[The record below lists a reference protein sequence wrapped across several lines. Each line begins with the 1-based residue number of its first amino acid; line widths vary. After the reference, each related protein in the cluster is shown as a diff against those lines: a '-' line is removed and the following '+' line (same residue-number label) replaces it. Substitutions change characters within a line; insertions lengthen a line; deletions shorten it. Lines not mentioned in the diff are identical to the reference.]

1 LSERLF
7 LRLDEDRTQAPESE
21 APAGTLRALPLGASL
36 QGAVAHVLAYREAIA
51 PGREVIE
58 RVLPDGA
65 VRMVFHLGSGT
76 PGAVDG
82 AAPAALVVGAHA
94 APVIVRLRGA
104 MDGLSVTLR
113 HGAALAL
120 FGVPAGEIEGTTVP
134 LDALWGGE
142 AARLLEHLSSATDD
156 ASRLRALRAALQRRL
171 RAQDAVPSQLVDYAA
186 SLMRDCDGQRSVR
199 DVAAAVGIG
208 ERRLQQL
215 FHAQVGL
222 SPRTFGRLLR
232 LHAMLRTLRQQP
244 ERSPWAHLAIDAG
257 YYDQAHLA
265 NEFHALCGMTPG
277 EFVRRSV
284 SLSSKTAA

>member
-1 LSERLF
+1 MNERLF
-7 LRLDEDRTQAPESE
+7 LRLDEDRTQAPESQ
-21 APAGTLRALPLGASL
+21 APAGTLRALPLGAAL
-36 QGAVAHVLAYREAIA
+36 HDEVAHVLAYREAIT
-51 PGREVIE
+51 PGREIIE

-65 VRMVFHLGSGT
+65 LRMVFHLGTGT
-76 PGAVDG
+76 PSGIDG
-82 AAPAALVVGAHA
+82 TAPAALVVGAHA
-94 APVIVRLRGA
+94 APLIVRLRGA

-113 HGAALAL
+113 HGAAQAL
-120 FGVPAGEIEGTTVP
+120 FGMPAGAIEGTTVP

-142 AARLLEHLSSATDD
+142 AARLLEQLSSATDD
-156 ASRLRALRAALQRRL
+156 ASRLRALQDALLRRL
-171 RAQDAVPSQLVDYAA
+171 RAHPAAPSQLVERALA
-186 SLMRDCDGQRSVR
+186 LMRSSEGQRSVR
-199 DVAAAVGIG
+199 DVAAAVGVS

-222 SPRTFGRLLR
+222 SPRTFSRLLR
-232 LHAMLRTLRQQP
+232 LHAMLRALRQP
-244 ERSPWAHLAIDAG
+244 ERSSWAHLAIDAG

>member
-1 LSERLF
+1 MSERLF

-21 APAGTLRALPLGASL
+21 APAGTLRALPLEASL
-36 QGAVAHVLAYREAIA
+36 HDPVAHILAYRETIA

-65 VRMVFHLGSGT
+65 VRMVFHLGTGA
-76 PGAVDG
+76 PGGIAGAV
-82 AAPAALVVGAHA
+82 PAAMVVGAHA
-94 APVIVRLRGA
+94 APVLVRLRGA
-104 MDGLSVTLR
+104 MDGLSVTLKP
-113 HGAALAL
+113 GAARAL
-120 FGVPAGEIEGTTVP
+120 LGVPAGELEGATVP
-134 LDALWGGE
+134 LDTLWRGE

-156 ASRLRALRAALQRRL
+156 ASRLRALQSALQRRL
-171 RAQDAVPSQLVDYAA
+171 LAHPATPSQLVDQAA
-186 SLMRDCDGQRSVR
+186 ALMRRSDGQRSVR
-199 DVAAAVGIG
+199 DVAAAVGVG

-232 LHAMLRTLRQQP
+232 LHATLRALR
-244 ERSPWAHLAIDAG
+244 ERRSSWAHLAVDAG

-265 NEFHALCGMTPG
+265 NEFQALCGMTPG
-277 EFVRRSV
+277 EFARRSV